1 MREGGQLVAFKIDS
15 PEVRISELTMEVGQ
29 RWNWEA
35 DVVPSI
41 VPGQLA
47 IMVGDKMVG
56 HLDTVLFRIVEYP
69 KETT

>member
-1 MREGGQLVAFKIDS
+1 MAFKIDS

-35 DVVPSI
+35 DVIPSI

-47 IMVGDKMVG
+47 IVVADEQVGY
-56 HLDTVLFRIVEYP
+56 LDTEMFRIVEYP
-69 KETT
+69 KGEVASER

>member
-1 MREGGQLVAFKIDS
+1 MAFKIDS

-35 DVVPSI
+35 DVIPSI

-47 IMVGDKMVG
+47 IVVADEQVGY
-56 HLDTVLFRIVEYP
+56 LDTEMFRIVEYP
-69 KETT
+69 KGER